1 MKLCDGH
8 EEEREERE
16 VKKDLGRRMA
26 EVGIS
31 RSDRST
37 FLLPFSA
44 LCLSSSVVIVASGP
58 AVGGG
63 GKGRLDRCLF
73 LYKSCSARRRMA
85 SVSPSCLILST
96 RLAAALV
103 CVPVISGD
111 I

>member
-16 VKKDLGRRMA
+16 VKKDLRRRME

-63 GKGRLDRCLF
+63 GRGGGGLTGACSYTNPVARGEEWPPFPLRVLSSPPGWRPRLF
-73 LYKSCSARRRMA
+73 
-85 SVSPSCLILST
+85 VFQ
-96 RLAAALV
+96 
-103 CVPVISGD
+103 
-111 I
+111 

>member
-1 MKLCDGH
+1 MT
-8 EEEREERE
+8 
-16 VKKDLGRRMA
+16 KDLGRRME

-44 LCLSSSVVIVASGP
+44 LCLSSSVVIVGP
-58 AVGGG
+58 DRRWVVGGG
-63 GKGRLDRCLF
+63 RRLDRCLF

-85 SVSPSCLILST
+85 SVSPPCLILST
-96 RLAAALV
+96 RLAAVLV

>member
-1 MKLCDGH
+1 MKLFDGH

-16 VKKDLGRRMA
+16 AKKDLGRRME

-31 RSDRST
+31 RLDRST

-63 GKGRLDRCLF
+63 GRGRLDRCLF
-73 LYKSCSARRRMA
+73 LYKSCSARRMA